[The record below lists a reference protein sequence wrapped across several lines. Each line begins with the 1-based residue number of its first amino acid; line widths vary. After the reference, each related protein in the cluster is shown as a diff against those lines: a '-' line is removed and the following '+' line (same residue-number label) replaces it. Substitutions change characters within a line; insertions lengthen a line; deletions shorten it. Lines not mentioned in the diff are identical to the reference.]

1 MYERAIEITPSDS
14 ADLEI
19 NVHAIYVGTT
29 GDMRVRMHSGHI
41 VTFTALL
48 AGTIYPM
55 HVQRVFSTGT
65 DAGGLVGL
73 SLR

>member
-1 MYERAIEITPSDS
+1 VYERAIEITPSDS

-19 NVHAIYVGTT
+19 NVKAIYVGAT
-29 GDMRVRMHSGHI
+29 GTMRVRFHSGHI

-55 HVQRVFSTGT
+55 HVSRVFATGT
-65 DAGGLVGL
+65 DATGLIGL
-73 SLR
+73 SNR